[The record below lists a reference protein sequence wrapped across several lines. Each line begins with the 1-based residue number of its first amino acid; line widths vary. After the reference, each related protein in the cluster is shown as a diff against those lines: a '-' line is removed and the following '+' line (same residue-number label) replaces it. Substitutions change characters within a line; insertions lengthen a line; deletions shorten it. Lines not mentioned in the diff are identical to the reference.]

1 MRPLLTML
9 GVVAGVAAVVMMQS
23 MGPGATAYIGD
34 VISGFGSN
42 MVIVVPG
49 SAKGIRQS
57 SLGVPLFSAG
67 DLEAGRRQAHDVAL
81 VSAAGSRM
89 TRAVVGPY
97 NRTVNT
103 SGVRSRRPGRR
114 PRGYPGRR
122 PKCFL
127 H

>member
-1 MRPLLTML
+1 
-9 GVVAGVAAVVMMQS
+9 MM
-23 MGPGATAYIGD
+23 
-34 VISGFGSN
+34 
-42 MVIVVPG
+42 IVVPR
-49 SAKGIRQS
+49 STNGIQQS

-67 DLEAGRRQAHDVAL
+67 DLEAVRRQAHDAAR
-81 VSAAGSRM
+81 VSAAGSLM

-97 NRTVNT
+97 NRTLNT
-103 SGVRSRRPGRR
+103 SGVRSRHRDGI